1 MGRYSKL
8 HSNYILSK
16 KHQVTHKGTIF
27 ERDWVTIGSQHQ
39 IEKGKKPYYSD
50 TNFLFTDNSYP
61 SYKKKYNYGKW
72 VASWDYDDVKD
83 AKDEV
88 NKVKV
93 NKTSN
98 DIRDFAYYGSA
109 VELVKS
115 SVTNIINWF
124 PAYVACSHS
133 DIYVPNEDGTGF
145 VVLTGTRY
153 NHMIVNPFNIDF
165 VHTLSQEEKEGTN
178 VDRFMAESYTRYM
191 IKFGNDTPGEIIAY
205 RKTQYVPLNS
215 NSDNSF
221 GVYTENEAKTKI
233 KSGEYRYADCYPEYW
248 LPGGNRK
255 PLYQINLGAENETHL
270 ELIFQAYIIDSEIV
284 LLTKNSGTSGNPDF
298 MIIPKEE
305 VFEEYFNN
313 LDDFEKQLL
322 TLNSKPVYRNSFLTP
337 FEGET
342 DYKYVYRDY
351 TWPSISVDGYPYS
364 FIDIVSEG
372 YTDYLSRLVDMAT
385 TYDEL
390 WCDSLYRNMTH
401 EAIKNF
407 DWTYTKDYT
416 DGDEQDNIDG
426 GNQMMKLLRIYG
438 RAFDDL
444 KRYADG
450 IGFVSK
456 NTYDGYNNEPDAEIS
471 DRLELMGWDAPSVI
485 PDATDGNTDIIKIE
499 KSFLDNG
506 NYKWFDAQNSEDI
519 DTAKTDINFAKH
531 LLLSSSRILNTK
543 GTTQAIDMV
552 MALFGFGEK
561 DYTLTERF
569 YKIPYSSLKNFDDEY
584 TTSEEETMTYGELVD
599 NINFYKDY
607 PKAYDDIY
615 SGVPL
620 GDYYVSKKAYVNKN
634 NGSVIGQQAYN
645 ELDDNTKK
653 DYEEVMKTTHYIIPF
668 YTQKRVYDGDLYFN
682 SKGGWGKNDID
693 GQYLETMSYLHIVDD
708 FSELLNLNPS
718 SLNDEDIYYVSD
730 MTTYSEYVETLPENL
745 SHFFVIIENG
755 KYNPQLPESWANVD
769 MTSDTDIAKKA
780 KYLDSLVSNNIGNN
794 PHVGYG
800 AYDMGED
807 FIEYMKKPFK
817 FALDEELLPDEWKDE
832 ADNFT
837 FVADYEDSVVVFGNG
852 NEDNIYG
859 KVKIIDDGT
868 TDYYINHKYLKLKF
882 NLDDERQ
889 PNELFR
895 NYFMN
900 VVLKYVMQVIPST
913 TILEINFNS

>member
-124 PAYVACSHS
+124 PAL
-133 DIYVPNEDGTGF
+133 IKGTTEK
-145 VVLTGTRY
+145 VYYLKKNDTTGELEYAELSTY
-153 NHMIVNPFNIDF
+153 YKVSNPFLVDF
-165 VHTLSQEEKEGTN
+165 THTLSQKEKEENN
-178 VDRFMAESYTRYM
+178 VDRFLAEAYNRYEIKNGNSYDDITTYEVVTSDDYKTNGC
-191 IKFGNDTPGEIIAY
+191 IPSQWIPSYGSPLFEVKINNASII
-205 RKTQYVPLNS
+205 
-215 NSDNSF
+215 
-221 GVYTENEAKTKI
+221 E
-233 KSGEYRYADCYPEYW
+233 
-248 LPGGNRK
+248 
-255 PLYQINLGAENETHL
+255 
-270 ELIFQAYIIDSEIV
+270 AYIIDNEV
-284 LLTKNSGTSGNPDF
+284 VCLTTNSNF
-298 MIIPKEE
+298 IIRPKVK

-313 LDDFEKQLL
+313 LDGFEKQLL

-390 WCDSLYRNMTH
+390 WCDNLYRNMTH

-569 YKIPYSSLKNFDDEY
+569 YKIRYSLLKNFDDEY
-584 TTSEEETMTYGELVD
+584 TTSEKETMTYGELVD

-607 PKAYDDIY
+607 PKTYDDIY

-745 SHFFVIIENG
+745 SHFFVINENG

-769 MTSDTDIAKKA
+769 MTSDTDITKKA

-800 AYDMGED
+800 AYDRGED

-837 FVADYEDSVVVFGNG
+837 FACEYKDSVVVFGNG
-852 NEDNIYG
+852 SEDNIYG
-859 KVKIIDDGT
+859 KVKIIDDNT
-868 TDYYINHKYLKLKF
+868 EYYYINHKYLKLKF
-882 NLDDERQ
+882 NLDDEQ

-895 NYFMN
+895 NYIMN

-913 TILEINFNS
+913 TILEINFNIVKNKD